1 MCLDTTPSD
10 HGASPLRGTRRRLS
24 CDSDAFDPW
33 NKVDPFAMWR
43 LKQSLQAL
51 RDQLD
56 GEMRGK
62 WDRSLPFADS
72 LFDRWDRA
80 RRLGFGEESSAYDSA
95 LFFGNV
101 SVGAHTWIGPCVIL
115 DGSGAELT
123 IGDFCDISAG
133 AQIWTHGTELR
144 CVSLGE
150 IPASHGAVSV
160 GTGTYIG
167 SQSIVVPGVK
177 IGSRCIVGANSFV
190 NRDVPD
196 RSVVV
201 GSPAQA
207 IGQVVGD
214 GSDTRIVYQPDQ

>member
-1 MCLDTTPSD
+1 
-10 HGASPLRGTRRRLS
+10 
-24 CDSDAFDPW
+24 
-33 NKVDPFAMWR
+33 MWR
-43 LKQSLQAL
+43 LKQSLLAL
-51 RDQLD
+51 RNQLD

-80 RRLGFGEESSAYDSA
+80 RSLGFGEESSAYDSA

-101 SVGAHTWIGPCVIL
+101 SVGAHTWIGPSVIL

-133 AQIWTHGTELR
+133 VQIWTHGTELR

-167 SQSIVVPGVK
+167 SQTIVLPGVG
-177 IGSRCIVGANSFV
+177 IGSRCIVGANSLV
-190 NRDVPD
+190 KMDVPD
-196 RSVVV
+196 RSVVA
-201 GSPAQA
+201 GSPARK

-214 GSDTRIVYQPDQ
+214 GGDTHVVYMPEQ